1 MNRLFYILCTIC
13 MFYTYSQEELN
24 SYMEK
29 LNVQKKYNF
38 EIIKKDKIIYQ
49 PVFVDTSKVEK
60 IQIQFLKS
68 DSFDFSLEQKSYLTN
83 PPKIKREYLSIKNN
97 NISFGYGNQDA
108 FYLDYSYNKL
118 FDFKRSV
125 FFELN
130 NESKDFNILNNF
142 VKNSESNSHKFLS
155 IDGFSN
161 SSFSTLI
168 SQLNSNSEINSGFDF
183 YSQNGLYFGGMTD
196 EDLDSLSPYSG
207 LGFGVNLNLNR
218 LNEKAFFKDLSFS
231 YKNHSARHV
240 RFQNLYTLTTNFSYD
255 LGLMN
260 FNSNFNLSLIKNKF
274 LINPSI
280 ISPTSFQENSSTYFG
295 YFNKNTIFYSFVKSK
310 FSYSN
315 QIFGLS
321 YNWIHN
327 NGLSEFYLLPFLRL
341 YYNEYNISFEYK
353 SKILPHY
360 FSEISKIIPYLTPS
374 FMDHFSK
381 KEIYKLSFSKNINSK
396 FSINTNVI
404 YSYERDNL
412 VPFLITDNI
421 NLGSPVAMYFDNLN
435 KLKLNFNLSYNEA
448 NIETFFNVIFT
459 EMSSDY
465 YNNINYEPAFSFD
478 YFFQVEPIENL
489 LLSLDILYYSKR
501 DAINPSTTSLD
512 DIEVNS
518 LNNFFVLNFDINYLL
533 NESFKVNFGLKNL
546 MDFKY
551 EYFDGYTEER
561 GRRFFTKLSFSF

>member
-1 MNRLFYILCTIC
+1 
-13 MFYTYSQEELN
+13 
-24 SYMEK
+24 
-29 LNVQKKYNF
+29 
-38 EIIKKDKIIYQ
+38 
-49 PVFVDTSKVEK
+49 
-60 IQIQFLKS
+60 
-68 DSFDFSLEQKSYLTN
+68 
-83 PPKIKREYLSIKNN
+83 
-97 NISFGYGNQDA
+97 
-108 FYLDYSYNKL
+108 
-118 FDFKRSV
+118 
-125 FFELN
+125 
-130 NESKDFNILNNF
+130 
-142 VKNSESNSHKFLS
+142 
-155 IDGFSN
+155 
-161 SSFSTLI
+161 
-168 SQLNSNSEINSGFDF
+168 
-183 YSQNGLYFGGMTD
+183 
-196 EDLDSLSPYSG
+196 
-207 LGFGVNLNLNR
+207 
-218 LNEKAFFKDLSFS
+218 
-231 YKNHSARHV
+231 
-240 RFQNLYTLTTNFSYD
+240 
-255 LGLMN
+255 MN
-260 FNSNFNLSLIKNKF
+260 FNSNFNFSLINNKF

-315 QIFGLS
+315 QFFGLS
-321 YNWIHN
+321 YNWIHK

-341 YYNEYNISFEYK
+341 YYNEYNMSFEYK

-465 YNNINYEPAFSFD
+465 YNNITYEPAFSFD

-489 LLSLDILYYSKR
+489 FFSLDILYYSKR
-501 DAINPSTTSLD
+501 DAINPSTTSFD
-512 DIEVNS
+512 DIEVSS